1 MNCFQDEAWKHEKAT
16 KLQLLLESDLGTV
29 EKPWDHWLA
38 VLVYFWHKSCLNLLT
53 WIFKPASEAAVQAWG
68 VFTDSSI
75 SPVYSV
81 NPISLAG
88 MQLCYSYES
97 LSSNRAMGNGR
108 KRGGEKTFWVIYSGG
123 SRLNQGMTTV
133 WLTYFNLS
141 PCVAGFSEAIFLWL
155 PGFSFSWMLCEWDW
169 RTENVGYG
177 SNEEKLPKRTR
188 FFYWWKTRSTN
199 TGKVPPMLTQIQP
212 ALSHM
217 LYLLCQSDASCS
229 QTGVICL
236 FWRDALVTS
245 SYRVWMHFLSVVS
258 THIVGHKHPVKSCRN
273 SASILLFVVLALKAG
288 GAVTHC
294 SYMWIT
300 LLEEPLNERSLL

>member
-1 MNCFQDEAWKHEKAT
+1 MN
-16 KLQLLLESDLGTV
+16 
-29 EKPWDHWLA
+29 
-38 VLVYFWHKSCLNLLT
+38 
-53 WIFKPASEAAVQAWG
+53 FKPASEAAVQAWG

-155 PGFSFSWMLCEWDW
+155 PGFSSSWMLCEWDW
-169 RTENVGYG
+169 RTENVGYD
-177 SNEEKLPKRTR
+177 SNEEKLPRRTR
-188 FFYWWKTRSTN
+188 FLLMENQKHQHWEST
-199 TGKVPPMLTQIQP
+199 
-212 ALSHM
+212 SHVNP
-217 LYLLCQSDASCS
+217 D
-229 QTGVICL
+229 T
-236 FWRDALVTS
+236 TS
-245 SYRVWMHFLSVVS
+245 SFRYVGF
-258 THIVGHKHPVKSCRN
+258 IVPMFVH
-273 SASILLFVVLALKAG
+273 ILLDTNIL
-288 GAVTHC
+288 
-294 SYMWIT
+294 
-300 LLEEPLNERSLL
+300 